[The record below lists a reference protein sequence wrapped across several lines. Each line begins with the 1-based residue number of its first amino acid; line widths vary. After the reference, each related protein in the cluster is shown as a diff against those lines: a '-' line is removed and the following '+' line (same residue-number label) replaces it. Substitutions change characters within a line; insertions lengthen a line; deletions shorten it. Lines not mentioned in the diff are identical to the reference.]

1 MKTKALLRIQFIPL
15 MVIVG
20 SIGLSIITNTA
31 AVAYAQPSNS
41 TALSGLSANKNSNNI
56 ENKTVNYYNRSSGY
70 LVTPFSTGALANNNN
85 NNSRDE
91 TGTKL
96 PAIVMIHENRGL
108 NNNIKNMANTLAKEG
123 YVVLAVDLF
132 NGQVATTSEQ
142 ARQLSSSVRNNP
154 SIAIANLQSAV
165 KYLSSLENV
174 NASRIASI
182 GWCFGGGQS
191 LQLAL
196 HSSEEQYNQQLQP
209 QQQQQPLAA
218 TILYYGTPL

>member
-70 LVTPFSTGALANNNN
+70 LVTPSSTGALANNN

-132 NGQVATTSEQ
+132 KGQVASTSDE
-142 ARQLSSSVRNNP
+142 ARQLASSVR
-154 SIAIANLQSAV
+154 S
-165 KYLSSLENV
+165 
-174 NASRIASI
+174 
-182 GWCFGGGQS
+182 
-191 LQLAL
+191 
-196 HSSEEQYNQQLQP
+196 
-209 QQQQQPLAA
+209 
-218 TILYYGTPL
+218 